1 VAFDPGYGETP
12 LPFEELDALL
22 PRTRDILDEP
32 ITKAAVYDLEQ
43 AIEASVAEELITEI
57 LEGRLTLETLLM
69 PGFLRGLHEQLY
81 GGIWQWAGQ
90 NRRHLLNI
98 GVDPAYVAVELRT
111 AIDTIR
117 YRWEH
122 TDDWSARE
130 LGIAAHAECV
140 RVHPFVDGNGRSTR
154 LYADLL
160 FLAAQDSDDVE
171 LYDWSFDKNEYISLL
186 REYDQHRDPAE
197 LAAFIPT
204 YQP

>member
-1 VAFDPGYGETP
+1 MTLDPGYGETP

-22 PRTRDILDEP
+22 PAARDILDEP

-43 AIEASVAEELITEI
+43 AIEADLAGGLRAEV
-57 LEGRLTLETLLM
+57 LEGRLTLEALLE
-69 PGFLRGLHEQLY
+69 PGFLRYLHEQLY
-81 GGIWQWAGQ
+81 GSIWRWAGQ

-98 GVDPAYVAVELRT
+98 GVDPAYVAQELTT

-122 TDDWSARE
+122 TGDWSARE

-154 LYADLL
+154 LYADLI
-160 FLAAQDSDDVE
+160 FLAAQVTDDVE
-171 LYDWSFDKNEYISLL
+171 QYDWSFDKADYIRLL
-186 REYDQHRDPAE
+186 REYDQHRDPTE